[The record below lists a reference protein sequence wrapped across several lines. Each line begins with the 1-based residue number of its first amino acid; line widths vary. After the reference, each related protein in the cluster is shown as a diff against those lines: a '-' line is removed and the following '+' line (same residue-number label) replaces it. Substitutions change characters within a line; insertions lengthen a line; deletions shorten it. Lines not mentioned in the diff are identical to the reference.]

1 MSITLSA
8 TPATS
13 AQPAPAPAEERRS
26 RLRRLR
32 APGLVAAVVVIALI
46 LIAAIAPG
54 LLTGADP
61 LAADPFAALQAPSGG
76 HWFGTDQ
83 LGRDVFTRTVHG
95 ARYSL
100 AIGAA
105 STALSLLAGG
115 LVGLLAGLAP
125 RWIDEVL
132 SRALDVLSAFP
143 EVLLALLFIA
153 FTEPGTPSLVLAIA
167 LAFAPRYGRIVRAQ
181 TLLVRR
187 AGYVEQAVTFGLS
200 RARLVWRHVL
210 PNVLG
215 PLPILATIGLG
226 TAIVNASALSFL
238 GMGPQPPTPEWGAM
252 LAESRSYLRVAWW
265 SAILPGA
272 TLTMTVIA
280 LTALGRRLQR
290 RFEGRR

>member
-13 AQPAPAPAEERRS
+13 TQPGPAPAQERRS

-32 APGLVAAVVVIALI
+32 DPGLVAAVVVIALI

-61 LAADPFAALQAPSGG
+61 LAADPFTALQAPSGA

-100 AIGAA
+100 AIGTA

-252 LAESRSYLRVAWW
+252 LSESRSYLRVAWW

-272 TLTMTVIA
+272 TLTVTVIA

>member
-1 MSITLSA
+1 MSIA
-8 TPATS
+8 R
-13 AQPAPAPAEERRS
+13 PAPATAPA
-26 RLRRLR
+26 RLPAAAGVAGLFL
-32 APGLVAAVVVIALI
+32 ALVA
-46 LIAAIAPG
+46 IAAVAPG
-54 LLTGADP
+54 LLAHADP
-61 LAADPFAALQAPSGG
+61 LAADPFAALQPPGAA

-83 LGRDVFTRTVHG
+83 LGRDVFTRTVYG

-100 AIGAA
+100 FIGAV
-105 STALSLLAGG
+105 STLLSVLAGG
-115 LVGLLAGLAP
+115 LLGLLAGLAP
-125 RWIDEVL
+125 RAVDEVI
-132 SRALDVLSAFP
+132 SRALDVLSSFP

-153 FTEPGTPSLVLAIA
+153 FTEPGTPSLILAIA

-187 AGYVEQAVTFGLS
+187 AGYVEQAVTIGLS
-200 RARLVWRHVL
+200 RARLAWRHIV

-238 GMGPQPPTPEWGAM
+238 GMGPQPPSPEWGAM
-252 LAESRSYLRVAWW
+252 LSESRNYLRVAWW

-272 TLTMTVIA
+272 TLTVTVIA
-280 LTALGRRLQR
+280 LTAAGRRLQA

>member
-1 MSITLSA
+1 MGYLRWAWI
-8 TPATS
+8 PA
-13 AQPAPAPAEERRS
+13 
-26 RLRRLR
+26 LL
-32 APGLVAAVVVIALI
+32 
-46 LIAAIAPG
+46 LIAAAAPY
-54 LLTGADP
+54 LFTGADP
-61 LAADPFAALQAPSGG
+61 LAADPFAALRAPGAG

-83 LGRDVFTRTVHG
+83 LGRDVFARTVYG

-105 STALSLLAGG
+105 ATLLSVLAGG
-115 LVGLLAGLAP
+115 LAGLLAGLAP
-125 RWIDEVL
+125 RRLDEVL
-132 SRALDVLSAFP
+132 SRGFDVLSAFP

-187 AGYVEQAVTFGLS
+187 CGYVEQAVTFGLS
-200 RARLVWRHVL
+200 RVRLALRHIL

-252 LAESRSYLRVAWW
+252 LAESRNYLRVAWW

-272 TLTMTVIA
+272 TLTLTVIS

-290 RFEGRR
+290 SFEGRH

>member
-1 MSITLSA
+1 MVDISLPAPSTIDLRSRWRV
-8 TPATS
+8 PATIVPL
-13 AQPAPAPAEERRS
+13 A
-26 RLRRLR
+26 LL
-32 APGLVAAVVVIALI
+32 AVVVVAVVF
-46 LIAAIAPG
+46 PS

-61 LAADPFAALQAPSGG
+61 LAANPLAALQGPSGA

-83 LGRDVFTRTVHG
+83 LGRDVFTRVVYG

-100 AIGAA
+100 SIGAA
-105 STALSLLAGG
+105 ATALSVLAGG
-115 LVGLLAGLAP
+115 IIGLVAGLAP
-125 RWIDEVL
+125 RVVDELL

-153 FTEPGTPSLVLAIA
+153 FTEPGTPSLILAIA

-187 AGYVEQAVTFGLS
+187 AGYVEQALTLGLS
-200 RARLVWRHVL
+200 RARLAWRHIL

-226 TAIVNASALSFL
+226 ASIVNAAALSFL
-238 GMGPQPPTPEWGAM
+238 GMGPQPPSPEWGAM

-265 SAILPGA
+265 TAILPG
-272 TLTMTVIA
+272 LA
-280 LTALGRRLQR
+280 LTVTVVSLTAVGRRLQA
-290 RFEGRR
+290 RFEGRH

>member
-1 MSITLSA
+1 MTIAL
-8 TPATS
+8 
-13 AQPAPAPAEERRS
+13 PAPAAAAP
-26 RLRRLR
+26 RLRHLWI
-32 APGLVAAVVVIALI
+32 PGLALALIAVAAIT
-46 LIAAIAPG
+46 PP
-54 LLTGADP
+54 LLTTGDP
-61 LAADPFAALQAPSGG
+61 LAADPLAALQPPSAA

-83 LGRDVFTRTVHG
+83 LGRDVFTRTVYG

-100 AIGAA
+100 SIGAA
-105 STALSLLAGG
+105 ATLLSVLAGG

-125 RWIDEVL
+125 RAVDEVL

-153 FTEPGTPSLVLAIA
+153 FTEPGTPSLILAIA

-181 TLLVRR
+181 TLLVKR

-200 RARLVWRHVL
+200 RARLAWRHIL

-238 GMGPQPPTPEWGAM
+238 GMGPQPPSPEWGAM
-252 LAESRSYLRVAWW
+252 LSESRNYLRVAWW

-272 TLTMTVIA
+272 TLTLTVIA
-280 LTALGRRLQR
+280 LTAVGRRLQA

>member
-1 MSITLSA
+1 MSIALPV
-8 TPATS
+8 PA
-13 AQPAPAPAEERRS
+13 AAPRLARWWWAPALALAVIVLAALAP
-26 RLRRLR
+26 RLLS
-32 APGLVAAVVVIALI
+32 
-46 LIAAIAPG
+46 
-54 LLTGADP
+54 GADP
-61 LAADPFAALQAPSGG
+61 LAADPLAALQPPSAE

-83 LGRDVFTRTVHG
+83 LGRDVFTRTVYG

-105 STALSLLAGG
+105 STLLSLVAGG
-115 LVGLLAGLAP
+115 LAGLLAGLAP
-125 RWIDEVL
+125 RWADEVL

-187 AGYVEQAVTFGLS
+187 SGYVEQAVTFGLS
-200 RARLVWRHVL
+200 RARLAWRHIL

-238 GMGPQPPTPEWGAM
+238 GMGPQPPSPEWGAM
-252 LAESRSYLRVAWW
+252 LSESRNYLRVAWW

-272 TLTMTVIA
+272 ALTVTVIS

-290 RFEGRR
+290 RFEGRH

>member
-1 MSITLSA
+1 MSIALPVPTTGA
-8 TPATS
+8 AAAPRRPAWWW
-13 AQPAPAPAEERRS
+13 APAFALAVIVLAALAP
-26 RLRRLR
+26 RLLS
-32 APGLVAAVVVIALI
+32 
-46 LIAAIAPG
+46 
-54 LLTGADP
+54 GADP
-61 LAADPFAALQAPSGG
+61 LAADPLAALRPPSAE

-105 STALSLLAGG
+105 STLLSLVAGG
-115 LVGLLAGLAP
+115 LAGLLAGLAP
-125 RWIDEVL
+125 RWADEVL

-187 AGYVEQAVTFGLS
+187 CGYVGQAVTFGLS
-200 RARLVWRHVL
+200 RARLVWRHIL

-238 GMGPQPPTPEWGAM
+238 GMGPQPPSPEWGAM
-252 LAESRSYLRVAWW
+252 LSESRNYLRVAWW
-265 SAILPGA
+265 AAILPGA
-272 TLTMTVIA
+272 ALTVTVIS

-290 RFEGRR
+290 RFEGRH

>member
-1 MSITLSA
+1 MDVTLPV
-8 TPATS
+8 PA
-13 AQPAPAPAEERRS
+13 AAPARPGRLPA
-26 RLRRLR
+26 
-32 APGLVAAVVVIALI
+32 GLPIAGLFLALVAVAAV
-46 LIAAIAPG
+46 APG
-54 LLTGADP
+54 LLTHTDP
-61 LAADPFAALQAPSGG
+61 LAADPMAALQAPSAA

-83 LGRDVFTRTVHG
+83 LGRDVFTRTVYG

-100 AIGAA
+100 FIGL
-105 STALSLLAGG
+105 TATLLSVLAGG
-115 LVGLLAGLAP
+115 VLGLLAGLAP
-125 RWIDEVL
+125 RAVDEVI
-132 SRALDVLSAFP
+132 SRALDVLSSFP

-153 FTEPGTPSLVLAIA
+153 FTEPGTPSLILAIA

-200 RARLVWRHVL
+200 RARLAWRHIV

-238 GMGPQPPTPEWGAM
+238 GMGPQPPSPEWGAM
-252 LAESRSYLRVAWW
+252 LSESRNYLRVAWW

-272 TLTMTVIA
+272 TLTVTVIA
-280 LTALGRRLQR
+280 LTAVGRRLQA

>member
-1 MSITLSA
+1 MSIALPEKT
-8 TPATS
+8 
-13 AQPAPAPAEERRS
+13 APVVAAGAGPVVRTRRRVVAPDLAAAS
-26 RLRRLR
+26 LVLLLI
-32 APGLVAAVVVIALI
+32 AVAAV
-46 LIAAIAPG
+46 APK

-61 LAADPFAALQAPSGG
+61 LAADPLHALEAPSGA

-83 LGRDVFTRTVHG
+83 LGRDVFTRVVHG

-100 AIGAA
+100 SIGVAA
-105 STALSLLAGG
+105 TLLSVLAGG
-115 LVGLLAGLAP
+115 VVGLIAGLSP
-125 RWIDEVL
+125 RVVDEVL

-153 FTEPGTPSLVLAIA
+153 FTEPGTPSLVMAIA

-187 AGYVEQAVTFGLS
+187 SGYVEQAVTFGFP

-226 TAIVNASALSFL
+226 SAIVNASALSFL
-238 GMGPQPPTPEWGAM
+238 GMGPQPPSPEWGAM
-252 LAESRSYLRVAWW
+252 LAESRNYLRVAWW
-265 SAILPGA
+265 AAILPGA
-272 TLTMTVIA
+272 TLTVAVIS
-280 LTALGRRLQR
+280 LTAVGRRLQR

>member
-1 MSITLSA
+1 MSIALPVPAA
-8 TPATS
+8 TPRLLRWWWV
-13 AQPAPAPAEERRS
+13 PALA
-26 RLRRLR
+26 L
-32 APGLVAAVVVIALI
+32 AVVVLAAL
-46 LIAAIAPG
+46 APR
-54 LLTGADP
+54 LLAGADP
-61 LAADPFAALQAPSGG
+61 LAADPLAALQAPSAE

-83 LGRDVFTRTVHG
+83 LGRDVFTRTVYG

-105 STALSLLAGG
+105 STLLSLVAGG

-125 RWIDEVL
+125 RWADEVL

-153 FTEPGTPSLVLAIA
+153 FTDPGTPSLILAIA
-167 LAFAPRYGRIVRAQ
+167 LAFAPRYGRIVRAE

-187 AGYVEQAVTFGLS
+187 SGYVEQAVTFGLS
-200 RARLVWRHVL
+200 RARLAWRHIL

-238 GMGPQPPTPEWGAM
+238 GMGPQPPSPEWGAM
-252 LAESRSYLRVAWW
+252 LSESRNYLRVAWW

-272 TLTMTVIA
+272 ALTVTVIS
-280 LTALGRRLQR
+280 LTAVGRRLQR
-290 RFEGRR
+290 RFEGRH

>member
-1 MSITLSA
+1 MTIAL
-8 TPATS
+8 
-13 AQPAPAPAEERRS
+13 PAPVTAGARS
-26 RLRRLR
+26 LRWW
-32 APGLVAAVVVIALI
+32 APGIVAAVIAVLLV
-46 LIAAIAPG
+46 LIAAIVPG
-54 LLTGADP
+54 ALAGADP
-61 LAADPFAALQAPSGG
+61 LAADPFAALQAPSAH

-83 LGRDVFTRTVHG
+83 LGRDVFTRTVYG

-105 STALSLLAGG
+105 STLLSLIVGG

-153 FTEPGTPSLVLAIA
+153 FTEPGTTSLVLAIA

-181 TLLVRR
+181 TLQVRR

-200 RARLVWRHVL
+200 RARLAWRHIL

-252 LAESRSYLRVAWW
+252 LSESRNYLRVAWW

-272 TLTMTVIA
+272 TLTFTVIA

-290 RFEGRR
+290 WFEGRH

>member
-1 MSITLSA
+1 MSIALPEKTAPVL
-8 TPATS
+8 
-13 AQPAPAPAEERRS
+13 APAGNGEPVAKA
-26 RLRRLR
+26 RRLP
-32 APGLVAAVVVIALI
+32 APGLVAASLVLLLVAV
-46 LIAAIAPG
+46 AAVAPK
-54 LLTGADP
+54 LLTGTDP
-61 LAADPFAALQAPSGG
+61 LAADPLHALEAPSGA

-83 LGRDVFTRTVHG
+83 LGRDVFTRVVHG

-100 AIGAA
+100 SIGVVA
-105 STALSLLAGG
+105 TLLSVLAGG
-115 LVGLLAGLAP
+115 VVGLVAGLSP
-125 RWIDEVL
+125 RVVDEVL

-153 FTEPGTPSLVLAIA
+153 FTEPGTPSLVMAIA

-187 AGYVEQAVTFGLS
+187 SGYVEQAVTFGFS

-226 TAIVNASALSFL
+226 SAIVNASALSFL
-238 GMGPQPPTPEWGAM
+238 GMGPQPPSPEWGAM
-252 LAESRSYLRVAWW
+252 LAESRNYLRVAWW
-265 SAILPGA
+265 AAILPGA
-272 TLTMTVIA
+272 TLTVAVIS
-280 LTALGRRLQR
+280 LTAVGRRLQR

>member
-1 MSITLSA
+1 MSIAL
-8 TPATS
+8 PAV
-13 AQPAPAPAEERRS
+13 PAVGKPRGRS
-26 RLRRLR
+26 LRW
-32 APGLVAAVVVIALI
+32 APGAVAAGLVLLLVAVAAVAPRLI
-46 LIAAIAPG
+46 
-54 LLTGADP
+54 TGADP
-61 LAADPFAALQAPSGG
+61 LAADPFHALEAPSGT

-83 LGRDVFTRTVHG
+83 LGRDVFTRVVHG

-100 AIGAA
+100 SSGLV
-105 STALSLLAGG
+105 STLLSVLAGG
-115 LVGLLAGLAP
+115 IAGLLAGLAP
-125 RWIDEVL
+125 RAVDEVL

-153 FTEPGTPSLVLAIA
+153 FTEPGTPSLVMAIA

-187 AGYVEQAVTFGLS
+187 SGYVEQAVTFGLS

-215 PLPILATIGLG
+215 PLPVIATIGLG

-238 GMGPQPPTPEWGAM
+238 GMGPQPPSPEWGAM
-252 LAESRSYLRVAWW
+252 LAESRNYLRVAWW
-265 SAILPGA
+265 AAILPGA
-272 TLTMTVIA
+272 TLTITVIS
-280 LTALGRRLQR
+280 LTAVGRRLQR